1 MGSSLY
7 NIHHIVADVIGKRVE
22 GGMFGEIDGL
32 FLVIGVIDFDVDETF
47 LKMTHHLC
55 S

>member
-1 MGSSLY
+1 
-7 NIHHIVADVIGKRVE
+7 
-22 GGMFGEIDGL
+22 L

-55 S
+55 SWLILLFEFEVAVQQATEIS